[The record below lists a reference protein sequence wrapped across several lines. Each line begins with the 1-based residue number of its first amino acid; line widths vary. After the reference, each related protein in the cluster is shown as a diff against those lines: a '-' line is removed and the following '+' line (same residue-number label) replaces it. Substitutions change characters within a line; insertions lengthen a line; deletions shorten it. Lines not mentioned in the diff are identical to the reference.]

1 MKRIIAA
8 YWILSLFVLNVM
20 AQGEASDFLKQLQSV
35 AGVSEIKS
43 LQSDFFKEK
52 YVMKIEQNLDGQD
65 ASKGKFKQRIIV
77 GLRGLDRPTVIVTEG
92 YFAHYALSPS
102 YKEELC
108 QLFDA
113 NVVVCE
119 YRYFAESVPSVSG
132 FPNDPHSWD
141 YLTVDNSL
149 SDIHHVRQAMGQIFK
164 GKWIS
169 TGISKGGQ
177 TTMFY
182 RATYPDDVDVSVSY
196 VAPLNKSVEDGRHE
210 PFLAKKVGTK
220 DEREDV
226 FDAQEELMER
236 KQRLMPRFEQYVKD
250 KNYHYSVSAADVYDY
265 CVMEYP
271 FALWQWGTP
280 TTTIP
285 DDDASDDVWFN
296 YLTNV
301 SSPDYFSSP
310 SDFTP
315 FFVQAARELG
325 YYGYSRKGLKKWQS
339 VKSTKAYL
347 RRIMLPQWLSG
358 IKFDKT
364 LYKRTV
370 KYLKENDPKHIFIYG
385 ENDPWSASGVAG
397 WLDCS
402 KKQNMRVYVQPRGSH
417 RARIGNM
424 PEGMKAE
431 IMSRLTE
438 WLK

>member
-1 MKRIIAA
+1 MKRATLSFIVGLIA
-8 YWILSLFVLNVM
+8 LSLS
-20 AQGEASDFLKQLQSV
+20 AQNDSTLFMRQLC
-35 AGVSEIKS
+35 ALEGVSNVIPLESTKF
-43 LQSDFFKEK
+43 QEK
-52 YVMKIEQNLDGQD
+52 YVMKLEQQVDWKTC
-65 ASKGKFKQRIIV
+65 SKGTFGERIIV
-77 GLRGLDRPTVIVTEG
+77 GLKGLDKPTVIVTEG
-92 YFAHYALSPS
+92 YFAYYGMRPD
-102 YKEELC
+102 YEEELS

-113 NVVVCE
+113 NVILCE
-119 YRYFAESVPSVSG
+119 YRYFAESVPQ
-132 FPNDPHSWD
+132 PTNWD
-141 YLTVDNSL
+141 YMTVDNSL
-149 SDIHHVRQAMGQIFK
+149 GDYHHVRELFGQLFT

-220 DEREDV
+220 DERNEV

-236 KQRLMPRFEQYVKD
+236 KTRLLPRFEQYVKD
-250 KNYHYSVSAADVYDY
+250 KNYHFSVSAADVYDF

-280 TTTIP
+280 VSSIP
-285 DDDASDDVWFN
+285 EDDASDEVWFKN
-296 YLTNV
+296 FMDV
-301 SSPDYFSSP
+301 SSPDYFSCP

-339 VKSTKAYL
+339 VKSTKGYL
-347 RRIMLPQWLSG
+347 YRIMLPAELRE

-370 KYLKENDPKHIFIYG
+370 KYLKKNDPKHIFIYG
-385 ENDPWSASGVAG
+385 EIDPWSASGVAG